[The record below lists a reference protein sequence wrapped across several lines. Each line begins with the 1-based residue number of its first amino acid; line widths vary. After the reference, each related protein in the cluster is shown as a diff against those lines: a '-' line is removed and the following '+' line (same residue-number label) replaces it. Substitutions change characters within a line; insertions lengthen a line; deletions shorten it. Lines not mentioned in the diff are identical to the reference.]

1 MASVSD
7 SPHFTPI
14 VVLAWERF
22 PLYQMLSS
30 MSSSLLLVVVVVVV
44 VVVVGCCRCR
54 RRCCWSLSVSSSS
67 LLLVVV
73 VVVVVT
79 CWRRRRCCWLLVL
92 GLMTDY
98 DPALDFWTS
107 AYLGPKS
114 FTIVYDSFVTSSLFT
129 IVYDLRPRSSP
140 WQPHCHHCPSPTCR
154 WHDASIARPGT
165 KIAPASS

>member
-1 MASVSD
+1 MSD

-54 RRCCWSLSVSSSS
+54 RRRCCWSLSVSSSS

-73 VVVVVT
+73 VVVVVG
-79 CWRRRRCCWLLVL
+79 CCRRRCCWLASSSLLLVVGAWAYDRL
-92 GLMTDY
+92 RSCIGL
-98 DPALDFWTS
+98 LDFRISW
-107 AYLGPKS
+107 PKGL
-114 FTIVYDSFVTSSLFT
+114 YDRVRFVCHIIAF
-129 IVYDLRPRSSP
+129 YDRVRSSSMIFAMATSL
-140 WQPHCHHCPSPTCR
+140 PSLPKPNLSL
-154 WHDASIARPGT
+154 A
-165 KIAPASS
+165 